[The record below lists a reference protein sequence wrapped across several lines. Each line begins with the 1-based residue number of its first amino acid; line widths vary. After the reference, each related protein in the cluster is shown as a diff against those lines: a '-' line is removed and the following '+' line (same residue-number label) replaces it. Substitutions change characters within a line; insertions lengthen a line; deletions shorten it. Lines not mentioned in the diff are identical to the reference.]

1 MDYYTAVRYL
11 SGLTWS
17 DIHDV
22 ILNGKSLVEY
32 NENCVCVCV
41 CVCVCARAHR
51 YIYICIF

>member
-22 ILNGKSLVEY
+22 ILNGRSLVEY
-32 NENCVCVCV
+32 NENSV
-41 CVCVCARAHR
+41 CVCVCA
-51 YIYICIF
+51 CT